1 MNFSFMAE
9 AWLLSDLS
17 SKVLTSGIPDNIFYK
32 LAMYKYQ
39 NQMIYSIFL

>member
-17 SKVLTSGIPDNIFYK
+17 SRVLTSDIPDNIFYK
-32 LAMYKYQ
+32 LAMYKYP
-39 NQMIYSIFL
+39 NDL